1 LYCHDLQIG
10 GIALECRRTTER
22 SSDDGPRKAMDL
34 SLIRRCNGRL
44 ALGSLLEHLFRQ
56 NPSRKQPPTAVDQ
69 DCLVLPRVLSAAP
82 GWLND
87 FENEMLE
94 EEVRVDDRISDLAQN
109 TRTYRR
115 RSATL
120 RSLGSRVRV
129 PTRSEHGRNVNCSK
143 FRTAQMDSM
152 LMPSSTNKQISHTF
166 HRDTNQ
172 TLAVCSFQMS

>member
-1 LYCHDLQIG
+1 LYCHELQIG

-94 EEVRVDDRISDLAQN
+94 EEVSVDGSIAGLLAEGDTSLTGFQTMLKTHGHTEEDQLHFARWEAEFASQRDLNMAGMSIVAN
-109 TRTYRR
+109 FV
-115 RSATL
+115 L
-120 RSLGSRVRV
+120 
-129 PTRSEHGRNVNCSK
+129 PK
-143 FRTAQMDSM
+143 W
-152 LMPSSTNKQISHTF
+152 I
-166 HRDTNQ
+166 
-172 TLAVCSFQMS
+172 VC